1 MKTSR
6 VYLILFLFL
15 GFLVLGTTS
24 SCSRGSGCDNL
35 KGKETK
41 LNKDG
46 MPRKKART
54 ALFGKTKKRR
64 GK

>member
-6 VYLILFLFL
+6 VYLMLLLFS
-15 GFLVLGTTS
+15 GFLLLGTTS
-24 SCSRGSGCDNL
+24 GCSRGTGCDNL
-35 KGKETK
+35 KGTEVK

-54 ALFGKTKKRR
+54 ALFGKTKKGR
-64 GK
+64 GR